1 MAKNELQ
8 RFIWVVC
15 DQLWLDKKIL
25 LVENIQD
32 VPKEYLEIHM
42 LTNALK
48 HVKSEYEKQ
57 NKSYLDAF
65 RHFSYKHRKGE
76 ISTWEFQ
83 SRFEKFQSKNSNR
96 ELVIS

>member
-1 MAKNELQ
+1 
-8 RFIWVVC
+8 
-15 DQLWLDKKIL
+15 
-25 LVENIQD
+25 VENIQD

-76 ISTWEFQ
+76 IST
-83 SRFEKFQSKNSNR
+83 
-96 ELVIS
+96 